1 LCLTEQFPD
10 VAAHVIHDAIYEV
23 TRSVFRQN
31 VLEKAQRC
39 DGRPLDAL
47 RPIKCEVDLF
57 KSLHGS
63 SLFQRGETQ
72 VFCTATLGSLRS
84 ARQRDVAE
92 MAVGDV
98 REKPFMLHYE
108 FPPFCVNEIG
118 FSSGYS
124 RREIGHGNLAEM
136 ALEPVV
142 PKDFPFAIRLTSQVL
157 ESNGS
162 SSLASVCAG
171 SLTLMDAGVPITRLV
186 GGVAC
191 GLITSSDAEDPDKQD
206 IEQYRLLT
214 DILGIEDYM
223 GDMDFKLA
231 GSRQGITALQADF
244 KVPGLPLHIVEEAVT
259 KATDDRMKVLDIIE
273 ECQSEARKTPKENA
287 PAVVNVAVPRYHV
300 KKLLSGG
307 AKVLKN
313 LEEETGTDITRI
325 DEDLFSV
332 FARNAKA
339 LKEAVDRI
347 NEITTIK
354 SWADAL
360 EVGARYTTKVV
371 DVRDYGVMVEI
382 LPDAPSVLLHSSEMS
397 RGKKFNV
404 GETVDVVYIG
414 KDDLTGRPR
423 ISTKSL
429 SAKTRDKTLNECLT
443 SYP

>member
-1 LCLTEQFPD
+1 
-10 VAAHVIHDAIYEV
+10 
-23 TRSVFRQN
+23 
-31 VLEKAQRC
+31 
-39 DGRPLDAL
+39 
-47 RPIKCEVDLF
+47 
-57 KSLHGS
+57 
-63 SLFQRGETQ
+63 
-72 VFCTATLGSLRS
+72 
-84 ARQRDVAE
+84 
-92 MAVGDV
+92 
-98 REKPFMLHYE
+98 
-108 FPPFCVNEIG
+108 VNEIG

-360 EVGARYTTKVV
+360 EVGATYTTKVV
-371 DVRDYGVMVEI
+371 DVR
-382 LPDAPSVLLHSSEMS
+382 
-397 RGKKFNV
+397 
-404 GETVDVVYIG
+404 
-414 KDDLTGRPR
+414 
-423 ISTKSL
+423 
-429 SAKTRDKTLNECLT
+429 
-443 SYP
+443 

>member
-1 LCLTEQFPD
+1 
-10 VAAHVIHDAIYEV
+10 
-23 TRSVFRQN
+23 
-31 VLEKAQRC
+31 
-39 DGRPLDAL
+39 
-47 RPIKCEVDLF
+47 
-57 KSLHGS
+57 
-63 SLFQRGETQ
+63 
-72 VFCTATLGSLRS
+72 
-84 ARQRDVAE
+84 

-108 FPPFCVNEIG
+108 FPPFCVKEIG

-171 SLTLMDAGVPITRLV
+171 SLTLMDAGVPITRPV

-206 IEQYRLLT
+206 IDQYRLLT

-244 KVPGLPLHIVEEAVT
+244 KVPGLPLYIVEEAVT

-273 ECQSEARKTPKENA
+273 ECQSDARKTPKDNA
-287 PAVVNVAVPRYHV
+287 PAVVNVSVPRYHV
-300 KKLLSGG
+300 KKLLGAG

-313 LEEETGTDITRI
+313 LEEETGTDINRV
-325 DEDLFSV
+325 DEDQFSV
-332 FARNAKA
+332 FAPNAKA

-354 SWADAL
+354 SWTDAL
-360 EVGARYTTKVV
+360 EVGATYTAKVV
-371 DVRDYGVMVEI
+371 EVR
-382 LPDAPSVLLHSSEMS
+382 
-397 RGKKFNV
+397 
-404 GETVDVVYIG
+404 
-414 KDDLTGRPR
+414 
-423 ISTKSL
+423 
-429 SAKTRDKTLNECLT
+429 
-443 SYP
+443 